1 MGNDGSN
8 ILYGINLKIM
18 SKVKKIEIFFLEYP
32 FPKKLNYKY
41 SAGVVENMIVPV
53 VKLTD
58 SNNNYGLGEI
68 THGQFTHEPIIGLIK
83 HFSDLLKNSE
93 TENINQAW
101 EKMYGSSV
109 FWNREGIG
117 IGVMGGI
124 NIAMYDLLGKRMQ
137 IPTYKLLGGVQKE
150 KIRIYASNGLFDN
163 SRQLLEDAKKAYSL
177 GFRVYKMRV
186 INPDTILG
194 LVKAFNKKFK
204 NKMQLIVDAVQ
215 GSAANPWATK
225 VSINLAKKLEKEEI
239 VFLEEPFR
247 VENLKGYKDIK
258 KFTLLNI
265 AGAESIPTARAFKK
279 YLDED
284 VFDILQF
291 DIATSGFTEGRR
303 ICDLAYIHNKPVAI
317 HSWGSAISIMA
328 GIHFGL
334 TVPNVAFTEY
344 CFMNHPINK
353 ELFENKKIQISNGET
368 PKPKCNGLGVKFQ
381 DILSKKFPYKE
392 KINTMISTDNY
403 NIKLK

>member
-1 MGNDGSN
+1 
-8 ILYGINLKIM
+8 M
-18 SKVKKIEIFFLEYP
+18 SKIKKIEVFFLEYP

-368 PKPKCNGLGVKFQ
+368 PKPKCNGLGVKFE

-392 KINTMISTDNY
+392 KINTMISTDNN

>member
-1 MGNDGSN
+1 
-8 ILYGINLKIM
+8 M

-53 VKLTD
+53 IKLTD

-368 PKPKCNGLGVKFQ
+368 PKPKCNGLGVKFE

>member
-1 MGNDGSN
+1 
-8 ILYGINLKIM
+8 M

-392 KINTMISTDNY
+392 KINTMISSDNY

>member
-1 MGNDGSN
+1 
-8 ILYGINLKIM
+8 M

>member
-1 MGNDGSN
+1 
-8 ILYGINLKIM
+8 M

-368 PKPKCNGLGVKFQ
+368 PKPNCNGLGVKFQ

>member
-1 MGNDGSN
+1 
-8 ILYGINLKIM
+8 M

-41 SAGVVENMIVPV
+41 SAGVVENMIIPV

-83 HFSDLLKNSE
+83 HFNDLLKNSE

-368 PKPKCNGLGVKFQ
+368 PKPKCNGLGVKFE

>member
-1 MGNDGSN
+1 
-8 ILYGINLKIM
+8 M

-344 CFMNHPINK
+344 CFMDHPINR

>member
-1 MGNDGSN
+1 
-8 ILYGINLKIM
+8 M

-53 VKLTD
+53 IKLTD

>member
-1 MGNDGSN
+1 
-8 ILYGINLKIM
+8 M

-186 INPDTILG
+186 INPDTILD

-368 PKPKCNGLGVKFQ
+368 PKPNCNGLGVKFQ

>member
-1 MGNDGSN
+1 
-8 ILYGINLKIM
+8 M
-18 SKVKKIEIFFLEYP
+18 SKIKKIEVFFLEYT

-83 HFSDLLKNSE
+83 HFSNLLKNSNS
-93 TENINQAW
+93 ENINQAW

-124 NIAMYDLLGKRMQ
+124 NLAMYDLLGKRMEM
-137 IPTYKLLGGVQKE
+137 PVYKLLGGIQKE

-163 SRQLLEDAKKAYSL
+163 SQQLLEDAAKAYSL

-186 INPDTILG
+186 ISPDSIFD
-194 LVKAFNKKFK
+194 LVKSFNKKFK
-204 NKMQLIVDAVQ
+204 SKMQLIVDAVQ

-239 VFLEEPFR
+239 VFLEEPCR

-258 KFTLLNI
+258 KFTSLNI

-279 YLDED
+279 YLEED
-284 VFDILQF
+284 VIDILQF

-344 CFMNHPINK
+344 CFMDHPINK
-353 ELFENKKIQISNGET
+353 DLFENKKIKITNGYT
-368 PKPKCNGLGVKFQ
+368 PKPNCYGLGVNFK
-381 DILSKKFPYKE
+381 DMLSKKFPYKE
-392 KINTMISTDNY
+392 KLNTMIATDNDE
-403 NIKLK
+403 IKLK

>member
-1 MGNDGSN
+1 
-8 ILYGINLKIM
+8 M

-41 SAGVVENMIVPV
+41 SAGVVENMIVHV

-215 GSAANPWATK
+215 VSAANPWATK

-368 PKPKCNGLGVKFQ
+368 PKPKCNGLGVKFE

>member
-1 MGNDGSN
+1 
-8 ILYGINLKIM
+8 M
-18 SKVKKIEIFFLEYP
+18 SKIKKIEVFFLEYT

-163 SRQLLEDAKKAYSL
+163 SKQLLADAKKAYSL

-186 INPDTILG
+186 INPDTIID
-194 LVKAFNKKFK
+194 LVKSFNKKFR

-215 GSAANPWATK
+215 GSSANPWATK

-279 YLDED
+279 YLEED

-344 CFMNHPINK
+344 CFMDHPINK
-353 ELFENKKIQISNGET
+353 ELFENKKIQISNGHT
-368 PKPKCNGLGVKFQ
+368 LKPNCIGLGVKFQ

>member
-1 MGNDGSN
+1 
-8 ILYGINLKIM
+8 M
-18 SKVKKIEIFFLEYP
+18 SKIKKIEVFFLEYT

-83 HFSDLLKNSE
+83 HFSDLLKNSDS
-93 TENINQAW
+93 ENINQAW

-124 NIAMYDLLGKRMQ
+124 NIAMYDLLGKRMKM
-137 IPTYKLLGGVQKE
+137 PVYKLLGGIQKE
-150 KIRIYASNGLFDN
+150 TIRIYASNGLFDN
-163 SRQLLEDAKKAYSL
+163 SKQLLEDAKKAYSL

-186 INPDTILG
+186 ISPDTIID
-194 LVKAFNKKFK
+194 LVKSFNKKFK

-225 VSINLAKKLEKEEI
+225 VSVNLAKRLEKEEI
-239 VFLEEPFR
+239 VFLEEPCR
-247 VENLKGYKDIK
+247 VENLQGYKDIK
-258 KFTLLNI
+258 KFTSLNI

-279 YLDED
+279 YLEEN
-284 VFDILQF
+284 VLDILQF

-303 ICDLAYIHNKPVAI
+303 ICDLAYINNKPVAI

-334 TVPNVAFTEY
+334 TVPNVAYTEY
-344 CFMNHPINK
+344 CFMDHPINK
-353 ELFENKKIQISNGET
+353 ELFENKKIKISNGHT
-368 PKPKCNGLGVKFQ
+368 PKPNCYGLGVHFK

-392 KINTMISTDNY
+392 KLNTMIATNDDE
-403 NIKLK
+403 IKLK

>member
-1 MGNDGSN
+1 
-8 ILYGINLKIM
+8 M

-239 VFLEEPFR
+239 IFLEEPFR

>member
-1 MGNDGSN
+1 
-8 ILYGINLKIM
+8 M

-225 VSINLAKKLEKEEI
+225 VSINLAKKLEREEI

>member
-1 MGNDGSN
+1 
-8 ILYGINLKIM
+8 M

-368 PKPKCNGLGVKFQ
+368 PKPKCNGLGVKFE

>member
-1 MGNDGSN
+1 
-8 ILYGINLKIM
+8 M

-239 VFLEEPFR
+239 IFLEEPFR

-368 PKPKCNGLGVKFQ
+368 PKPNCNGLGVKFQ